1 MEIRKYA
8 ELKAQGRA
16 KLVRIDDKNFQVE
29 LKRFDPETGSETNPE
44 IVPLTLSGLE
54 HAITQHQNDIVAHQ
68 QAITVDIPAEITGI
82 NGLIAEMQDL
92 NKEAQ

>member
-8 ELKAQGRA
+8 ELKAQGKA
-16 KLVRIDDKNFQVE
+16 KLVRIDDKNFHIE
-29 LKRFDPETGSETNPE
+29 LTKFDPETGTETTPD

-54 HAITQHQNDIVAHQ
+54 HAITQHQNDIVMHQ

-92 NKEAQ
+92 NSKV

>member
-16 KLVRIDDKNFQVE
+16 KLVRIDDKNFHIE
-29 LKRFDPETGSETNPE
+29 LTRFDPETGLETNPE
-44 IVPLTLSGLE
+44 IVPLTLPGLE

-92 NKEAQ
+92 NSKV

>member
-1 MEIRKYA
+1 MELRTYA
-8 ELKAQGRA
+8 QLKAEGRA
-16 KLVRIDDKNFQVE
+16 NLVRIDDKSFQIE
-29 LKRFDPETGSETNPE
+29 LKRYDPETGAETTPE
-44 IVPLTLSGLE
+44 IVPLTLTGLE

-92 NKEAQ
+92 NSKA

>member
-29 LKRFDPETGSETNPE
+29 LTRFDPETGAETTPE
-44 IVPLTLSGLE
+44 IVPLTLTGLE
-54 HAITQHQNDIVAHQ
+54 HAITQHQNDIVMHQ